1 MGMMSCITLTN
12 GQIFAL
18 LLGGGIQKWKDKGF
32 QLSCGWS
39 AEEAEQSLK
48 CKDSRSSSSRKFT
61 MSIKKNNED
70 SIADGDVE
78 ILNTDVV
85 TG

>member
-1 MGMMSCITLTN
+1 MQRQSFVFFKKIYN
-12 GQIFAL
+12 EH
-18 LLGGGIQKWKDKGF
+18 QKEH
-32 QLSCGWS
+32 L
-39 AEEAEQSLK
+39 
-48 CKDSRSSSSRKFT
+48 RKFT